1 MKFILVSLLML
12 LSTSV
17 LGNVVVVVNKD
28 SLITSLNDVQ
38 VANIFLARTN
48 RFPNGE
54 KSKPIEL
61 KQDGTRLHFYQNI
74 SGKTPK
80 QLTAYWTTL
89 VFSGKGRPPKSF
101 TDYNEFLKT
110 FSLES
115 GAITYLELSQVTE
128 NMKIVYTFP

>member
-12 LSTSV
+12 MSTSV
-17 LGNVVVVVNKD
+17 SGNVVVVVNKD
-28 SLITSLNDVQ
+28 SLITSLDNIQ

-54 KSKPIEL
+54 KTKPIEL
-61 KQDGTRLHFYQNI
+61 NKGGTRSHFYKSI

-89 VFSGKGRPPKSF
+89 VFSGKGRPPKGF
-101 TDYNEFLKT
+101 TDHSEFLKT
-110 FSLES
+110 FTLES
-115 GAITYLELSQVTE
+115 GAITYLEQSQITD
-128 NMKIVYTFP
+128 NMRVVYTFP

>member
-12 LSTSV
+12 LSTSA
-17 LGNVVVVVNKD
+17 LGDVVVVVNKD
-28 SLITSLNDVQ
+28 SLITSLNDLQ

-61 KQDGTRLHFYQNI
+61 KKGDARSHFYQNI

-89 VFSGKGRPPKSF
+89 VFSGKGRPPKGF
-101 TDYNEFLKT
+101 TDYNELLKT
-110 FSLES
+110 FDLES
-115 GAITYLELSQVTE
+115 GAITYLELGQVTE
-128 NMKIVYTFP
+128 NMRIVYAFP

>member
-61 KQDGTRLHFYQNI
+61 KQGRTRLHFYQNI

-101 TDYNEFLKT
+101 TDYNKFLKT